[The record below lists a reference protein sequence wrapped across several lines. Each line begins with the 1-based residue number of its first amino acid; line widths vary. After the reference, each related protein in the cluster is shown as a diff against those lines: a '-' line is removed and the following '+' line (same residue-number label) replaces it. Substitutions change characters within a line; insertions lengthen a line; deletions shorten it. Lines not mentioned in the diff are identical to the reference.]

1 MNLRSGIMTSVEER
15 VIKVTTQVLGIKWHS
30 EIHSGSNFSF
40 DLGAD
45 SLDMAELVLSL
56 EEEFDVMIDDIRAEK
71 IHTISQA
78 SEYIQERLNG

>member
-1 MNLRSGIMTSVEER
+1 MTSVEER

-45 SLDMAELVLSL
+45 SLDVVELVMSL
-56 EEEFDVMIDDIRAEK
+56 EDEFDIVISDLEADK
-71 IHTISQA
+71 IFTVSEA
-78 SEYIQERLNG
+78 TEYIKERLND

>member
-1 MNLRSGIMTSVEER
+1 MTSVEER

-78 SEYIQERLNG
+78 SEYIQERLDG